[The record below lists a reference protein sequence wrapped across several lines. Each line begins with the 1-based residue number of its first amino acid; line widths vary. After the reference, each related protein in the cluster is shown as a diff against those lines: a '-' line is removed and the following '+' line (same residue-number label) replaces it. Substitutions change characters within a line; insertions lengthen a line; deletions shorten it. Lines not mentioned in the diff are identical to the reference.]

1 MSNTKFEFDSVDSE
15 TNSLGTSTEYSQSTS
30 NQVFDN
36 LKETTNANTE
46 AENISAQIT
55 EAGISQP
62 FVESNGYVE
71 GGMSAITDKS
81 NGTKYYVVANINN
94 EDKNCVLIYGD
105 EGEYYL
111 VDAETGQKY
120 SGAEVSESQITKI
133 YNTNAYKT
141 KADGYSEL
149 SDPSNSLTARL
160 NGYGTADRPDIHDNY
175 MHHTHITQRSDLS
188 NLPLIETGGS
198 DNKTYSSFDAAVQ
211 QYMTQTGESEVIA
224 KEEVQKAIDSG
235 GIKISDSGD
244 YSYETSLTRED
255 AIQKLT
261 NSGQWL
267 RQDAEIYVD
276 TYAKQNNIT
285 FKADLKNDYF
295 NGTKYQEWYE
305 ALKDVDCKSLATD
318 LELEVTS
325 LKTQFENVKNQLTE
339 WEGSASGKAKEAI
352 ACILG
357 KFIVTMDNIE
367 NSLEPATVAIENLF
381 DTLEDLKIENDV
393 LKKYLLDLEYLNN
406 NQPRQYETKTKDD
419 GTTYKAITSSYKNW
433 ESRINELN
441 HNIETQRKKL
451 DDIVSQIAV
460 RLLEPD

>member
-1 MSNTKFEFDSVDSE
+1 MSNTKFEFDSVDSAASYLYGLPSHGGYSSLEQAKESASDLIGSGVFTITDDKSLDTQTDIVTNNFINENDQVYNTFDEIPENQLVTYDGTEYRVHKIPNSDYVQLLDKNGEVALTTDSPFNLTPVSE

-46 AENISAQIT
+46 AENISTQIT

-149 SDPSNSLTARL
+149 SDPSNSLTSRL
-160 NGYGTADRPDIHDNY
+160 NGYGTADRPDIHDNF
-175 MHHTHITQRSDLS
+175 MHHTHITQRADLS

-305 ALKDVDCKSLATD
+305 ALKDVDCKKRRIS
-318 LELEVTS
+318 
-325 LKTQFENVKNQLTE
+325 
-339 WEGSASGKAKEAI
+339 
-352 ACILG
+352 
-357 KFIVTMDNIE
+357 
-367 NSLEPATVAIENLF
+367 
-381 DTLEDLKIENDV
+381 
-393 LKKYLLDLEYLNN
+393 YLY
-406 NQPRQYETKTKDD
+406 
-419 GTTYKAITSSYKNW
+419 
-433 ESRINELN
+433 
-441 HNIETQRKKL
+441 
-451 DDIVSQIAV
+451 
-460 RLLEPD
+460 